1 MLTIKITYSGAVP
14 ALAKRALNR
23 LYKQAFAITGR
34 AWHTRFHR
42 KHFTHAGAREYR
54 YDPRQ
59 GERMTRGSK
68 RYRKSYTAR
77 KERIFG
83 HTLPLVWSGASR
95 KLASIK
101 DVRATS
107 KRARVVIHARGLNR
121 PRRGG
126 KKPMREEMTTL
137 SAREERI
144 LLDRFAAAMM
154 TRLSRV
160 KGKRKKKL

>member
-1 MLTIKITYSGAVP
+1 MLTVKITYSGAAP
-14 ALAKRALNR
+14 ALAKRALNK
-23 LYKQAFAITGR
+23 LYKKSFAIAAGV
-34 AWHTRFHR
+34 WHTRFHR

-68 RYRKSYTAR
+68 RHRASYTAR
-77 KERIFG
+77 KERLFG

-107 KRARVVIHARGLNR
+107 KRGRVVIHARGLNR

-126 KKPMREEMTTL
+126 KKSMREEMTTL
-137 SAREERI
+137 AVREERTM
-144 LLDRFAAAMM
+144 LDRFARARMV
-154 TRLSRV
+154 RLSRV
-160 KGKRKKKL
+160 RGKRTRKL